1 MPNIKSNRRTPAAGA
16 VVLVLLLGCLGLAA
30 CGGSS
35 KSSSTSTNASAATTT
50 TTGATA
56 AKGPNAGR
64 FTALRECLQKN
75 GITLPKLPA
84 GKRPVPGVSPG
95 GIGGGGFA
103 LPKGMSKAQYE
114 AVVTKCGGLRGG
126 AFNGGGA
133 RFRSPVFKTALA
145 KFATCLRENGV
156 NVPAPNTSGK
166 GPVFGTKGINTSS
179 AQFKAAEKKCQSVLA
194 SAFRRAP
201 GSGGSEGSGSAPAG
215 GASGGAPTGGG
226 GATPAG

>member
-1 MPNIKSNRRTPAAGA
+1 MPHINSNRRTPAASA
-16 VVLVLLLGCLGLAA
+16 VVLVLLLACLGLAA

-50 TTGATA
+50 TGATG

-64 FTALRECLQKN
+64 FTAVRACLQKN

-95 GIGGGGFA
+95 GIGGGGAGFA

-114 AVVTKCGGLRGG
+114 AVVKKCGGLRGG

-133 RFRSPVFKTALA
+133 RFSSPVFKAALA
-145 KFATCLRENGV
+145 KFATCLRQNGV
-156 NVPAPNTSGK
+156 NVPTPNTSGK
-166 GPVFGTKGINTSS
+166 GPVFNTKGINTSS
-179 AQFKAAEKKCQSVLA
+179 AQFRTAETKCRSALLG
-194 SAFRRAP
+194 AFRRGPGAGGPGGAAP
-201 GSGGSEGSGSAPAG
+201 GAGAAPPAG
-215 GASGGAPTGGG
+215 
-226 GATPAG
+226 